1 MGVLYLVRHGQA
13 PMHAYSSDP
22 VAPDAPGLTD
32 LGVAQARRT
41 GLELARQVPAFT
53 AAVSG
58 DLPRQRATLDGV
70 LAAFGEV
77 HPGGL
82 PAPAVDP
89 GWDEYVIP
97 ALPGGPSPDLYD
109 TPAGYQQVLDA
120 ALLRWTAGA
129 ADSAE
134 SYAEYVARTAAAADR
149 AAELAGSGKTVLVVS
164 SAGTITALVARLW
177 GVPAESWPALARA
190 MVNASI
196 TKLIVGRRGI
206 TVVSTNE
213 HGHLSATD
221 VGLATFR

>member
-32 LGVAQARRT
+32 LGAAQARHT
-41 GLELARQVPAFT
+41 GVELARQVPAFT
-53 AAVSG
+53 AAISG
-58 DLPRQRATLDGV
+58 DLARQRATLDGV
-70 LAAFGEV
+70 LAAFGEA

-82 PAPAVDP
+82 PVPEVDP
-89 GWDEYVIP
+89 GWDEYQIP

-109 TPAGYQQVLDA
+109 TPAGYQQVLDT
-120 ALLRWTAGA
+120 ALARWTAGA
-129 ADSAE
+129 NDSVE
-134 SYAEYVARTAAAADR
+134 SYAQYLARTGAAADR
-149 AAELAGSGKTVLVVS
+149 AAALAGSGKTVLVVS
-164 SAGTITALVARLW
+164 SAGTITALLARLW
-177 GVPAESWPALARA
+177 NVPPESWPVLARA
-190 MVNASI
+190 MMNASI

-206 TVVSTNE
+206 TVVSINE

>member
-1 MGVLYLVRHGQA
+1 
-13 PMHAYSSDP
+13 MHAYSSEP

-32 LGVAQARRT
+32 LGFAQARHT

-77 HPGGL
+77 HPAGL

-120 ALLRWTAGA
+120 ALARWTAGA
-129 ADSAE
+129 ADSVE
-134 SYAEYVARTAAAADR
+134 SYAEYVARTGAAADR
-149 AAELAGSGKTVLVVS
+149 AVELAGAGQTVLVVS

-177 GVPAESWPALARA
+177 GVPAQSWPALARA

-213 HGHLSATD
+213 HGHLAATD

>member
-1 MGVLYLVRHGQA
+1 VGVLYLVRHGQA

-120 ALLRWTAGA
+120 ALLRRFT
-129 ADSAE
+129 
-134 SYAEYVARTAAAADR
+134 R
-149 AAELAGSGKTVLVVS
+149 LV
-164 SAGTITALVARLW
+164 
-177 GVPAESWPALARA
+177 LARQGSPFA
-190 MVNASI
+190 GLRGRNPAKGESLCDHGAS
-196 TKLIVGRRGI
+196 
-206 TVVSTNE
+206 
-213 HGHLSATD
+213 
-221 VGLATFR
+221 